1 MSLLA
6 RLGLAVVRPR
16 DALAVAGNREHA
28 GRSGSDLLVA
38 MLVLVLVT
46 QARAIFSAIWLAS
59 AVELSLGARAVVQ
72 LLTDTVAIDLGFL
85 VLGALVIWAA
95 AGPRREL
102 GRAADLA
109 CVAVLPLV
117 FVDGLATV
125 IVLAFG
131 LEVPRAAMTV
141 LSLGAYTWT
150 GALVAL
156 GAIEARRA
164 ARAVEASPLGKRAGW
179 AIAGITLAGLVVQ
192 GVWIARSLDGMRPVG
207 SGDLAPEFA
216 LPRIEAKGALG
227 AKVALSSQRGKIV
240 VVDFWATWCQ
250 PCVRSLP
257 RLQALQARHPDVSV
271 IAINMDEPADAR
283 ELFDES
289 GYTLT
294 LLAADPDVIDR
305 YDVGPIP
312 HTVLIDPQ
320 GRVRLVHRG
329 GKLDL
334 EREISA
340 LR

>member
-1 MSLLA
+1 MLA
-6 RLGLAVVRPR
+6 RLGLAIVRPR
-16 DALAVAGNREHA
+16 DALTLAGNREHA
-28 GRSGSDLLVA
+28 GRSGTDLLVA

-46 QARAIFSAIWLAS
+46 QARAIVSSIWLAS
-59 AVELSLGARAVVQ
+59 AVELSLGARAIVQ
-72 LLTDTVAIDLGFL
+72 LLTDAVAIDLGFL
-85 VLGALVIWAA
+85 VIGALVIWAA

-117 FVDGLATV
+117 FVDGIATI
-125 IVLAFG
+125 IVLAAG
-131 LEVPRAAMTV
+131 VEVPRVLMTV

-156 GAIEARRA
+156 GALEARKVSRA
-164 ARAVEASPLGKRAGW
+164 IQVSPLGRRTGW
-179 AIAGITLAGLVVQ
+179 AVAAITLVGLVVQ
-192 GVWIARSLDGMRPVG
+192 GVWIARSFDGMRPVG
-207 SGDLAPEFA
+207 SGDPAPEFA

-227 AKVALSSQRGKIV
+227 PKVTLSAQRGKIV

-257 RLQALQARHPDVSV
+257 RLQALQTRHPDIAVST
-271 IAINMDEPADAR
+271 INMDEPAEAR
-283 ELFDES
+283 DLFDEA

-294 LLAADPDVIDR
+294 LLAANPEVVDH

-312 HTVLIDPQ
+312 HTVVIDPQ

-334 EREISA
+334 EREISS

>member
-1 MSLLA
+1 MLA

-16 DALAVAGNREHA
+16 DALAIAGHRDHA

-46 QARAIFSAIWLAS
+46 QARALVSALWLAS
-59 AVELSLGARAVVQ
+59 AVEVSLGARAIVQ
-72 LLTDTVAIDLGFL
+72 LLTDAVAIDLGFL
-85 VLGALVIWAA
+85 VIGALGIWAA

-117 FVDGLATV
+117 FVDGIATI
-125 IVLAFG
+125 IVLTFG
-131 LEVPRAAMTV
+131 LDVPRAAMTV

-156 GAIEARRA
+156 GAIEARRGV
-164 ARAVEASPLGKRAGW
+164 RDVAVAPLGRRAGW
-179 AIAGITLAGLVVQ
+179 AIAGITLVGLVVQ
-192 GVWIARSLDGMRPVG
+192 GVWIARSLDGMRPVD
-207 SGDLAPEFA
+207 SGDPAPEFA
-216 LPRIEAKGALG
+216 LPRIEAKGGLG
-227 AKVALSSQRGKIV
+227 PKVALSSQRGKIV

-250 PCVRSLP
+250 PCVRALP
-257 RLQALQARHPDVSV
+257 RLQALQTQHPD
-271 IAINMDEPADAR
+271 IAVLMITMDEPADAR
-283 ELFDES
+283 ELFDKA

-294 LLAADPDVIDR
+294 MLAADPAVIDR

-312 HTVLIDPQ
+312 HTVVIDAQ

-334 EREISA
+334 EREISS

>member
-1 MSLLA
+1 MLA

-16 DALAVAGNREHA
+16 DALSIAGNREHA

-46 QARAIFSAIWLAS
+46 QARGIVSAIWLAS
-59 AVELSLGARAVVQ
+59 AVELSLGARAIVQ

-85 VLGALVIWAA
+85 VIGSLVIWAA

-117 FVDGLATV
+117 FVDGIATV
-125 IVLAFG
+125 LVLALG
-131 LEVPRAAMTV
+131 LEVPRALMTV

-156 GAIEARRA
+156 AALEARRA
-164 ARAVEASPLGKRAGW
+164 SRAIDVAPLSRRAGW
-179 AIAGITLAGLVVQ
+179 AIGSITVVGLVVQ
-192 GVWIARSLDGMRPVG
+192 GVWIARSLDGMRPVS
-207 SGDLAPEFA
+207 SGDPAPEFA

-227 AKVALSSQRGKIV
+227 PKVSLSAQRGKIV

-257 RLQALQARHPDVSV
+257 RLQTLQARHPEVAV
-271 IAINMDEPADAR
+271 ITINMDEPAEAR
-283 ELFDES
+283 ALFDES

-294 LLAADPDVIDR
+294 LLAADADVTDR

-312 HTVLIDPQ
+312 HTVVIDPA

-334 EREISA
+334 EREISS